1 MTSCHSVLSSIY
13 DFITYQHYRK
23 KLNLDGKALQ
33 ALAKKALISGDDE
46 ADDKALE
53 ELNIE
58 LVNKKV
64 DSRLFLRF
72 VSALRQL

>member
-1 MTSCHSVLSSIY
+1 MVLLFYKSVLLSY
-13 DFITYQHYRK
+13 HNYRK
-23 KLNLDGKALQ
+23 KLLFDGKALQ
-33 ALAKKALISGDDE
+33 ALAKKAAISGDDE

-64 DSRLFLRF
+64 DSRLILRF

>member
-1 MTSCHSVLSSIY
+1 M
-13 DFITYQHYRK
+13 
-23 KLNLDGKALQ
+23 NLDGKALQ
-33 ALAKKALISGDDE
+33 ALAKKALISGNDE